1 MRHLD
6 RAREYL
12 MWYEAHRDRWVAV
25 PVSREGG
32 VIMDSEYD
40 LVVVLDL

>member
-12 MWYEAHRDRWVAV
+12 MWYETHRERWVAV
-25 PVSREGG
+25 PVNREGG
-32 VIMDSEYD
+32 VIIDSEYD
-40 LVVVLDL
+40 LVVVLDF